1 MALLALVGMLAT
13 AVLALAPIALAAPA
27 NAATP
32 QGTPVQATGGDQAP
46 LLTAPDA
53 GVVDGDASL
62 VIIGTSGLTWQDVTP
77 ENAPT
82 LYEAGLSGA
91 IANLVVR
98 SVRPTTCPAD
108 GWLALSSG
116 ARAADL
122 QWNQRTTDS
131 STLTCRLL
139 QQPTGESVPGWA
151 DYEAAASTSSY
162 ASHLGLFGDEVAA
175 AGLQATAIGPGAAI
189 ALATSDGTL
198 PGGGEPLAGSAE
210 AVTQQVITATTDS
223 EVVVV
228 DAGSIQTHIVPQSVV
243 ADSAQGA
250 GTTDGESQSADEG
263 AGAPSALPTEQV
275 ALTPPEDVEAYRAE
289 QVAQL
294 DARVAAILEGTAHL
308 DDATIMIASLADAG
322 STSAPAMQVL
332 ITHGEPFVAGG
343 APLRDALLVTS
354 STRQDGYVLATDLLP
369 AALDS
374 LQLRPLATAS
384 SAALVGAAP
393 RAVEQGEASG
403 TVRIATLQDDE
414 VHAQA
419 QRPLVAPFYLLLV
432 IANVT
437 LYAVVAF
444 GLSQPARNRVAR
456 AVARWLRLDH
466 MQPAEG
472 RPRVLRALRT
482 VSVALAAV
490 PVSTMLANLLP
501 WWRLASPALGL
512 ALTTAAFVAAVTLIA
527 LATPWRD
534 RILAPMGVV
543 GGITALTYAVD
554 IVTGASLQLSAVM
567 GVPVLVAGRFYGFN
581 NTAFSIFASAT
592 ILTLI
597 AVTNPLVR
605 AGRRLL
611 AAAII
616 AVVGLVAT
624 FLIGSPT
631 IGADFGGPP
640 AIVPAFLLLVL
651 LAAGVRLTWPRILL
665 VLAAAVAAVTAFAM
679 ADYLRPEDE
688 RSHLGR
694 FVETVLDGGA
704 WDVVARK
711 LEANLRI
718 LANNRPLTILAITG
732 VALVVLLL
740 ARPLRSAIN
749 APRGGKFGWLSSGA
763 PLSQMGQVA
772 PMLRPGLLALA
783 VCLGIGFLVNDSGIA
798 IPAYGV
804 TLAVPLLLAACA
816 NWMLTLDPERP
827 TEQVEGSGPADAQS
841 SGTSGKSE

>member
-27 NAATP
+27 GATTHAS
-32 QGTPVQATGGDQAP
+32 GTGTEQAP
-46 LLTAPDA
+46 VMTAPDL
-53 GVVDGDASL
+53 VDGEAAL
-62 VIIGTSGLTWQDVTP
+62 VIIGTSGLTWQDVTR

-82 LYEAGLSGA
+82 LYAAGLGGA
-91 IANLVVR
+91 IGNLVVR

-122 QWNQRTTDS
+122 QWNERTTDS
-131 STLTCRLL
+131 STLTCRPL
-139 QQPTGESVPGWA
+139 QQPIDGEVPGWV
-151 DYEAAASTSSY
+151 DYESAAEASSFSSR
-162 ASHLGLFGDEVAA
+162 LGLFGDEIAA
-175 AGLQATAIGPGAAI
+175 AGLEATAIGPGAAI
-189 ALATSDGTL
+189 ALATSDGQL
-198 PGGGEPLAGSAE
+198 PGGGEPLAGEAE
-210 AVTQQVITATTDS
+210 AITDQVIDATMS
-223 EVVVV
+223 SQVVVV
-228 DAGSIQTHIVPQSVV
+228 DAGSIRSQIVPEDLIDPAQSP
-243 ADSAQGA
+243 
-250 GTTDGESQSADEG
+250 GEPSDPDE
-263 AGAPSALPTEQV
+263 LPTEQV
-275 ALTPPEDVEAYRAE
+275 TLTAPEDVEAYRAE
-289 QVAQL
+289 QVAAL
-294 DARVAAILEGTAHL
+294 DARVAAVLEGTAHL
-308 DDATIMIASLADAG
+308 SEATIVLASLADAG
-322 STSAPAMQVL
+322 SPTAPAMQVL
-332 ITHGEPFVAGG
+332 ITQGEPFVTGG
-343 APLRDALLVTS
+343 SSLSNALLVTS
-354 STRQDGYVLATDLLP
+354 STRQDGYVLSTDLLP

-374 LQLRPLATAS
+374 LGLRPLSTAS

-393 RAVEQGEASG
+393 RAVEQGEATG
-403 TVRIATLQDDE
+403 EVRIATLQDDE
-414 VHAQA
+414 LHAQA

-437 LYAVVAF
+437 LYALVAF

-472 RPRVLRALRT
+472 RPRVLRVLRT

-490 PVSTMLANLLP
+490 PVSTLLANLLP

-512 ALTTAAFVAAVTLIA
+512 ALTAAGFVAVVTLIA

-543 GGITALTYAVD
+543 GGITAVTYAVD
-554 IVTGASLQLSAVM
+554 IATGASLQLSAVM

-592 ILTLI
+592 ILMLI

-611 AAAII
+611 AAGII

-640 AIVPAFLLLVL
+640 AIVPAFLLLAL

-665 VLAAAVAAVTAFAM
+665 VLGAAAAAVTAFAM

-704 WDVVARK
+704 WEVIARK

-740 ARPLRSAIN
+740 ARPLRSAIH

-816 NWMLTLDPERP
+816 NWMLTLDPG
-827 TEQVEGSGPADAQS
+827 TDQS
-841 SGTSGKSE
+841 SGIPVPSGRSE